1 MPRPTTGKRLLIGAI
16 VAVIVGAGALA
27 FVWPLGEGDAP
38 RRISIAAP
46 GVRQPRWRIT
56 TEPAGVIHSVHRDDR
71 RRIQRQARA
80 LTPRIRRLFNAIFLY
95 PNQVAQVVNRFFSE
109 EAEVSLKRSKA
120 GLPRRVSDIK
130 IMRRTARIGVDVS
143 GATRAAAKVRVIAKG
158 LLNGERFAVRQDA
171 DLWLARKARRWKV
184 IGFQIDQA
192 PWRRA
197 TQPDKARTGRQR
209 RDSDPSEGGAKER
222 SRRSD
227 RSGRPERSAKGARS
241 KKP

>member
-95 PNQVAQVVNRFFSE
+95 PNQVARVVNRFFSE

-143 GATRAAAKVRVIAKG
+143 GATRCCQG
-158 LLNGERFAVRQDA
+158 
-171 DLWLARKARRWKV
+171 
-184 IGFQIDQA
+184 
-192 PWRRA
+192 
-197 TQPDKARTGRQR
+197 
-209 RDSDPSEGGAKER
+209 
-222 SRRSD
+222 
-227 RSGRPERSAKGARS
+227 SGHRKGAPQRGTLRRPPGCRPVAGAQGETLEGNRIPDRPS
-241 KKP
+241 TLASRHATGQGTDREATAGL